1 MKKAQV
7 NMAETVIVIFI
18 FVVLLGLFLIYYTQF
33 RSEGIEQEAK
43 ESKTASSTALLS
55 VLSSVPEIKCSE
67 KAKEEQTKLG
77 QIYEQE
83 LKKEIK
89 TQVKP
94 EIKTEVKTEI
104 KAETEKPKEEKI
116 KIKEEKIKEG
126 KIKESYDPIGNF
138 FIDNQVDV
146 LDWKIIKKNKE
157 MNYVAGINTD
167 LGKGVFFLKY
177 KNKGK
182 IKVIS

>member
-67 KAKEEQTKLG
+67 KAKEEQCIDTLKVLALNSIIAQNINYYRSVFG
-77 QIYEQE
+77 TRDISLEILYPISEQ
-83 LKKEIK
+83 
-89 TQVKP
+89 
-94 EIKTEVKTEI
+94 
-104 KAETEKPKEEKI
+104 KAECNQQSYKNINYPSNCNEYIIFSSITKTANKNIISTPVSIYFPETDTFGI
-116 KIKEEKIKEG
+116 G
-126 KIKESYDPIGNF
+126 K
-138 FIDNQVDV
+138 
-146 LDWKIIKKNKE
+146 LKIIT
-157 MNYVAGINTD
+157 YTR
-167 LGKGVFFLKY
+167 
-177 KNKGK
+177 
-182 IKVIS
+182 

>member
-67 KAKEEQTKLG
+67 KAKEEQCIDT
-77 QIYEQE
+77 
-83 LKKEIK
+83 LK
-89 TQVKP
+89 
-94 EIKTEVKTEI
+94 
-104 KAETEKPKEEKI
+104 
-116 KIKEEKIKEG
+116 
-126 KIKESYDPIGNF
+126 
-138 FIDNQVDV
+138 V
-146 LDWKIIKKNKE
+146 LALNSIIAQNI
-157 MNYVAGINTD
+157 NY
-167 LGKGVFFLKY
+167 Y
-177 KNKGK
+177 KS
-182 IKVIS
+182 IF